1 VSTGNRR
8 DPVPSTTV
16 RLTEASI
23 ARLAGALAG
32 PRDAA
37 LFRLDGSGAVTC
49 LQGIFSADVAA
60 PGEGSLT
67 YGAFLSAKGMILF
80 DAWALRLKGSFRLV
94 LPRSAR
100 QAAVELFRRTLPPRL
115 AQAHDETDGW
125 LAAWIVGGGATEAMQ
140 EWLGPATPSAGRV
153 VPANDEAW
161 IGAGPLQAP
170 FRAIL
175 AGPADAVRDALG
187 TAAQSGMLEAS
198 PEELEGS
205 RILAGWPALG
215 AEIDEKTLPQE
226 VRYDEV
232 FGVSYSKGCYVGQE
246 TVARLHF
253 RGHANRELR
262 GLVWEGSAP
271 PAGDEITRDGKPV
284 GRIRSLLG
292 LPDRWLGLAPIRR
305 EVALADAVEG
315 GGREARVVPLPHRLE
330 A

>member
-1 VSTGNRR
+1 MSTSDRR
-8 DPVPSTTV
+8 DSVPSTTV

-23 ARLAGALAG
+23 DRLAGALAG

-67 YGAFLSAKGMILF
+67 YGAFLSSKGMILF
-80 DAWALRLKGSFRLV
+80 DAWALRLKASFRLV

-100 QAAVELFRRTLPPRL
+100 QAAIELFRRTLPPRL

-125 LAAWIVGGGATEAMQ
+125 LSAWIVGDAASDAMRN
-140 EWLGPATPSAGRV
+140 WLGPAMPPPGRV
-153 VPANDEAW
+153 VPVDDEAW
-161 IGAGPLQAP
+161 IGAGPELAP

-175 AGPADAVRDALG
+175 AGPAEAVRDALREAPRFG
-187 TAAQSGMLEAS
+187 IVEAS
-198 PEELEGS
+198 PEELEAS
-205 RILAGWPALG
+205 RILAGWPVVG

-232 FGVSYSKGCYVGQE
+232 QGVSYSKGCYVGQE

-262 GLVWEGSAP
+262 GLVWEGTAP
-271 PAGDEITRDGKPV
+271 PAGDEITRNGKPV

-315 GGREARVVPLPHRLE
+315 GGREAHVVPLPHRLE
-330 A
+330 P

>member
-1 VSTGNRR
+1 MNPGLRHDGVT
-8 DPVPSTTV
+8 PTTI
-16 RLTEASI
+16 RLMGPSI

-32 PRDAA
+32 TREAA

-67 YGAFLSAKGMILF
+67 YGAFLSSKGMILF
-80 DAWALRLKGSFRLV
+80 DAWALRLKGGFRLV
-94 LPRSAR
+94 LPLAAR

-125 LAAWIVGGGATEAMQ
+125 LAAWVVGGAAIPAMNR
-140 EWLGPATPSAGRV
+140 WLGPALPAAGHV
-153 VPANDEAW
+153 VPVNDEAW
-161 IGAGPLQAP
+161 LGAGPALAP
-170 FRAIL
+170 FRAIM
-175 AGPADAVRDALG
+175 AGPADAVRDALA
-187 TAAQSGMLEAS
+187 TAAKAGVLEAS
-198 PEELEGS
+198 PEELEAS

-226 VRYDEV
+226 VRYDEIL
-232 FGVSYSKGCYVGQE
+232 GVSYAKGCYVGQE

-262 GLVWEGSAP
+262 GVVWEGEAP
-271 PAGDEITRDGKPV
+271 PEGAELTRDGKPV
-284 GRIRSLLG
+284 GRVRSLLG
-292 LPDRWLGLAPIRR
+292 LPGRWLGLAPIRR
-305 EVALADAVEG
+305 EVAIADVVEG
-315 GGREARVVPLPHRLE
+315 GGRQARVVPLPHRLD

>member
-1 VSTGNRR
+1 MSARS
-8 DPVPSTTV
+8 PVPSTTV
-16 RLTEASI
+16 RLSEASI
-23 ARLAGALAG
+23 ARLADALAG

-37 LFRLDGSGAVTC
+37 LFRLEGSGAVTC

-67 YGAFLSAKGMILF
+67 YGAFLSSKGMILF

-94 LPRSAR
+94 LPRAAR
-100 QAAVELFRRTLPPRL
+100 QSAVELFSRTLPPRL
-115 AQAHDETDGW
+115 VQAHDETDGW
-125 LAAWIVGGGATEAMQ
+125 LAAWIVGGGAAKAMQ

-153 VPANDEAW
+153 VPVNDEAW
-161 IGAGPLQAP
+161 IAAGPSLAP

-175 AGPADAVRDALG
+175 AGPAEAVRGALREASRFG
-187 TAAQSGMLEAS
+187 LLEAS
-198 PEELEGS
+198 PEELEAS

-232 FGVSYSKGCYVGQE
+232 LGVSYSKGCYVGQE

-262 GLVWEGSAP
+262 GLVWEGSTP

-305 EVALADAVEG
+305 EVSLADAVEG